1 MTLLHQD
8 DLITILISIYCF
20 VEEFI
25 KRIVENIQFSLTS
38 PTKDNPPNKTHKLGI
53 PKLVTLALFRFFT
66 GHRNWKDFYR
76 HIKSYHTQDFPEL
89 PHYSNFIDAV
99 NKISF
104 LGMML
109 LQGFMQFFK
118 SITTQQDVKLA
129 DGAKL
134 RVCEIKREFSH
145 KVCARVASK
154 SKTSMG
160 WFYGFRLHII
170 CNELMQ
176 ILNFRITTG
185 TTDER
190 KTLEMMWSDIL
201 GMIIADAGY
210 VGKNW
215 QEKAKKKGIHLFTAV
230 RANMKKLM
238 TSFQHQLLKIRQNV
252 ETVFSVL
259 KLRMGI
265 ENTLPRSELGHFAH
279 YIWCL
284 AAYQLKKFL
293 EFFFSRPPSFS
304 NKNPYSMPSLP

>member
-25 KRIVENIQFSLTS
+25 KRIVENIRFALTS
-38 PTKDNPPNKTHKLGI
+38 PTKNNPPNKTHNLSI
-53 PKLVTLALFRFFT
+53 AKLVTLALFRFFT

-76 HIKSYHTQDFPEL
+76 HIKSYHKQDFPEL
-89 PHYSNFIDAV
+89 PHYSNFIDAI

-104 LGMML
+104 LGMMM
-109 LQGFMQFFK
+109 LQGFMQFFREVT
-118 SITTQQDVKLA
+118 TTQDLKLA
-129 DGAKL
+129 DGTKL

-145 KVCARVASK
+145 KVCKRIASK
-154 SKTSMG
+154 SKTSTG

-190 KTLEMMWSDIL
+190 KALEMMWNGIL

-215 QEKAKKKGIHLFTAV
+215 QEKAQKKGIHLFTAV

-238 TSFQHQLLKIRQNV
+238 TSFQHQMLKIRQNV

-265 ENTLPRSELGHFAH
+265 ENSLPRSELGHFAH

-293 EFFFSRPPSFS
+293 EFFFSYPLSFPAQNTFAKS
-304 NKNPYSMPSLP
+304 SLA